1 MRTEEKNHS
10 DNNTEITA
18 ENNLISNW
26 LKDNGDPA
34 ITKLVDKN
42 LAIANKIADLL
53 KQKDMRPAD
62 LAKAMGKRRSEI
74 SKWLSGTHTFTTK
87 TITKIE
93 CTLSEEII
101 YVEPIIKNVYW
112 TTYINANSIDIDT
125 DSYEESSIDDS
136 ELALA
141 Q

>member
-1 MRTEEKNHS
+1 MKTEGRNHPQ
-10 DNNTEITA
+10 NIEITA

-34 ITKLVDKN
+34 ITKLVEKN

-62 LAKAMGKRRSEI
+62 LAMAMGKRRSEI
-74 SKWLSGTHTFTTK
+74 NKWLSGTHTFTTK

-101 YVEPIIKNVYW
+101 YVEPIMN
-112 TTYINANSIDIDT
+112 
-125 DSYEESSIDDS
+125 
-136 ELALA
+136 
-141 Q
+141 

>member
-1 MRTEEKNHS
+1 MKTEGKNHPQ
-10 DNNTEITA
+10 NTKITT

-34 ITKLVDKN
+34 ITKLVEKN

-53 KQKDMRPAD
+53 QQKNMRPAD
-62 LAKAMGKRRSEI
+62 LATAMGKQRSEI

-93 CTLSEEII
+93 CILSEEII
-101 YVEPIIKNVYW
+101 HIEPIIKNVYW
-112 TTYINANSIDIDT
+112 TTYINTNDIDIDM
-125 DSYEESSIDDS
+125 DKYEESFIDNS